1 MKHINID
8 VDTDTMSKGPRTQS
22 GIKISV
28 GEPTVSLDQFCEI
41 LGIPIVVNPS
51 TAQKGIEIV

>member
-8 VDTDTMSKGPRTQS
+8 VDADNMSNGPRTQS
-22 GIKISV
+22 GIKMSV
-28 GEPTVSLDQFCEI
+28 GESTVSLDQFCEI

>member
-8 VDTDTMSKGPRTQS
+8 VDADNMSNGPRTQS
-22 GIKISV
+22 GIKMSV

-51 TAQKGIEIV
+51 TAQKGI